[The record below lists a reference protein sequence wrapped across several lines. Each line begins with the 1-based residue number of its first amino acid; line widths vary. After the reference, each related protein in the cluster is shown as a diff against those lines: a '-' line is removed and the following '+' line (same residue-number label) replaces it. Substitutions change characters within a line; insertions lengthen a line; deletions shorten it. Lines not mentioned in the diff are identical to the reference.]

1 MGIRLEIEFLFI
13 IILPMWILV
22 RVVSILKNR
31 SKVQFSIE
39 REIVLNL
46 FLVYILCFIGITL
59 FPLMITWDGSKGMVS
74 VNLVPVFN
82 TIDSVINIPQDPQM
96 HNFMIR
102 FWIKNILGNT
112 LLLFPF
118 GLLLPILWR
127 KFYNVRKTLLY
138 SFLFSLGIE
147 IIQLLSY
154 YVGNIGRSFDIDDII
169 LNTFGAWIGYMIYKK
184 IVLKLINKQFLNGIQ
199 RNVDYSK

>member
-31 SKVQFSIE
+31 SKVQFSIK

-46 FLVYILCFIGITL
+46 FLVYILSFIGITL
-59 FPLMITWDGSKGMVS
+59 FPLMINWDGSKGMVS
-74 VNLVPVFN
+74 VNFVPVFN
-82 TIDSVINIPQDPQM
+82 TIDSVINIPQDSQM

-147 IIQLLSY
+147 INQLLSY

-169 LNTFGAWIGYMIYKK
+169 LNTFGAWIGYMFYKK
-184 IVLKLINKQFLNGIQ
+184 IVLKLINKEFLNGIHT
-199 RNVDYSK
+199 NVDYSK